1 MVVQSLF
8 RSKLPAQ
15 YCQLHLF
22 RLVKVPPCKSLWR
35 DKQEPRWADIV
46 ACSNTGQPLPLAEPV
61 SVALS
66 WLEPGFRIPKGLS
79 SEEQQSKLATLLMK
93 QLTASNGNAPP
104 SALVHSI
111 PNLLGTFF

>member
-1 MVVQSLF
+1 MQSVL
-8 RSKLPAQ
+8 RQKLPAQ
-15 YCQLHLF
+15 YCQLQLF
-22 RLVKVPPCKSLWR
+22 RLIKVPPCKSLWR
-35 DKQEPRWADIV
+35 DKQEPRWADVV

-104 SALVHSI
+104 SALVHST
-111 PNLLGTFF
+111 PTPTWNFF